1 MLKTITLSSSP
12 SHRPLALALIAAL
25 ALAFTSDAHA
35 QDESSDAAPETV
47 VEEASATTS
56 DDSSP
61 ETAPTASEDAPPAS
75 ITPDSTP
82 EAPVPSES
90 QPATITSSAPATPSQ
105 NVTINLINRLVAK
118 GLLTQEDAADLVAQ
132 AEADAALARQQNA
145 AIESAV
151 LQIAAAQALP
161 PEAYLRSPQV
171 DPGITPYPEPDDTL
185 SVSYIPETVK
195 EQIRNDL
202 RAEVLAQARDE
213 NWANPRLYPEWLTR
227 LRLFGDLRVRYQG
240 DYFPGGN
247 DNTGAFP
254 NFNAINT
261 GAPFDVAGTVFSPQY
276 NVDQN
281 RSSVRLRLRLGAE
294 VTLRDGFSGGIRIV
308 TGNNNSPVSA
318 NQTFGNAGSGQ
329 GGNFSKYAIWLD
341 RAFLRYDFTEVANLK
356 LSALVGRFENP
367 FFSTPVLWDDDIGFD
382 GFAFKGSYKI
392 QDFLTPFL
400 TAGAF
405 PIFNTDFN
413 YSSNQ
418 PAKFDSQDKW
428 LYAVQAGLEWKI
440 ADDWNTKFAFAY
452 YHFDGVEGQLSDPFV
467 PLTIT
472 DQGNT
477 DATRP
482 AFAQKGNTYRALR
495 NITPTA
501 ANEFGTRNQF
511 QYFGLAS
518 KFRQIALTG
527 ALSYTGYE
535 PVQVT
540 LSGEYVKNT
549 AFDRNEIDSFA
560 VNNRGPSPTGPG
572 AFDGGDTAWQLGLRF
587 GSAQFEKRGDWNVN
601 LIYRYVESDAV
612 IDGFTDSNL
621 GLGGTNL
628 EGYVLSG
635 QLAISPD
642 VVFGVRWLSANE
654 IAGPPLKSDTL
665 QLDISTKF

>member
-1 MLKTITLSSSP
+1 MQKTITLNNRFRSHTLAISLASVIFLGLNPLVFSQEESP
-12 SHRPLALALIAAL
+12 SAEIPSTEEIPTPESAS
-25 ALAFTSDAHA
+25 TS
-35 QDESSDAAPETV
+35 ESAPSISAETI
-47 VEEASATTS
+47 T
-56 DDSSP
+56 P
-61 ETAPTASEDAPPAS
+61 ETAPATTDVPPS
-75 ITPDSTP
+75 DTQ
-82 EAPVPSES
+82 E
-90 QPATITSSAPATPSQ
+90 PATITSAAPATPSQ

-118 GLLTQEDAADLVAQ
+118 GLLTQEDASDLVAQ

-161 PEAYLRSPQV
+161 PEAYARGPQV

-213 NWANPRLYPEWLTR
+213 NWANPRLFPEWLTR
-227 LRLFGDLRVRYQG
+227 LRLFGDIRVRYQG
-240 DYFPGGN
+240 DYFPSGN
-247 DNTGAFP
+247 DNSGAFP

-261 GAPFDVAGTVFSPQY
+261 GAPFDVSGTVFSPQL

-281 RSSVRLRLRLGAE
+281 RNSIRLRVRLGAE
-294 VTLRDGFSGGIRIV
+294 VVLREGFSAGVRIV

-318 NQTFGNAGSGQ
+318 NQSLGAAGSGQ

-341 RAFLRYDFTEVANLK
+341 RAFLRYDFTEVTNLK
-356 LSALVGRFENP
+356 LNLRAGRFENP
-367 FFSTPVLWDDDIGFD
+367 FFTTAALWDDDVGFD
-382 GFAFKGSYKI
+382 GFAFGAKYNI
-392 QDFLTPFL
+392 HDIVTPFF

-413 YSSNQ
+413 FSSNQ
-418 PAKFDSQDKW
+418 PSKFESKDKW
-428 LYAVQAGLEWKI
+428 LYAVQTGFEWKI
-440 ADDWNTKFAFAY
+440 VDHWSTKLAFAY
-452 YHFDGVEGQLSDPFV
+452 YHYDGVEGQLSDPFV
-467 PLTIT
+467 PLTSQ

-482 AFAQKGNTYRALR
+482 TFAQKGNTYRALR

-501 ANEFGTRNQF
+501 ANNFGTTNQF

-540 LSGEYVKNT
+540 LSGEYIKNT
-549 AFDRNEIDSFA
+549 AFNRNEINNFA
-560 VNNRGPSPTGPG
+560 VNNRGPSETGSG
-572 AFDGGDTAWQLGLRF
+572 TFEGGDTAWQIGLRL
-587 GSAQFEKRGDWNVN
+587 GSAALNKRGDWNLN
-601 LIYRYVESDAV
+601 LFYRYVESDAV

-621 GLGGTNL
+621 GNGGTNL
-628 EGYVLSG
+628 EGYILTG
-635 QLAISPD
+635 QAALSPD

-665 QLDISTKF
+665 QFDISTKF